1 VATVISSGRP
11 RRPARWI
18 ALGLVLASGAFP
30 SLARAA
36 DSGTDQETSLTYEPK
51 AGYDAPPR
59 TPGRLAP
66 ANGAL
71 MGVHSEDGT
80 NLKPEEQGI
89 VKLEEALGR
98 TLDINNHYHGGWD
111 SIAKGG
117 LSWLEKWDVESGRIP
132 LVGWGCYNSDRIIS
146 GAEDGVIRK
155 TAQQMKAFGHEFFM
169 RYCWEMDGDR
179 KQGTVKG
186 YDKFNQAWR
195 RMYRLFQEE
204 DATNVIWVW
213 TANAAGFKDSR
224 KYTHGEPA
232 APYFYPG
239 DEFVDWIAADGY
251 NWGVSKRNQG
261 DRWRQVLEI
270 FDEFMVFARQHPKP
284 IMVGEYGAQEQKQ
297 DPAAKPFWMRHAHD
311 TLMDKPKTAECKYC
325 GAYSDVAAVVY
336 FDVNYGSHGDWRIM
350 SSQESLVAYKEA
362 AGDPWFHQLHTVPWP
377 PHANRQQTQQTGQ
390 DPSSDQASQPSD
402 PGGQPPDQ
410 STQGPPPDQ
419 ASQPSDPDT
428 QPSDP
433 ASPPPDQADQPPDQ
447 AGQPDPATP
456 PDSASQPDQGGGPPD
471 QASQPDQGAG
481 QADQAGQKDRT
492 KQSKRPDKGGKA
504 AAQTQ
509 RPEPAGKGHKNR

>member
-1 VATVISSGRP
+1 
-11 RRPARWI
+11 
-18 ALGLVLASGAFP
+18 
-30 SLARAA
+30 
-36 DSGTDQETSLTYEPK
+36 
-51 AGYDAPPR
+51 
-59 TPGRLAP
+59 
-66 ANGAL
+66 
-71 MGVHSEDGT
+71 
-80 NLKPEEQGI
+80 
-89 VKLEEALGR
+89 
-98 TLDINNHYHGGWD
+98 
-111 SIAKGG
+111 
-117 LSWLEKWDVESGRIP
+117 
-132 LVGWGCYNSDRIIS
+132 
-146 GAEDGVIRK
+146 
-155 TAQQMKAFGHEFFM
+155 
-169 RYCWEMDGDR
+169 
-179 KQGTVKG
+179 
-186 YDKFNQAWR
+186 
-195 RMYRLFQEE
+195 
-204 DATNVIWVW
+204 
-213 TANAAGFKDSR
+213 
-224 KYTHGEPA
+224 
-232 APYFYPG
+232 
-239 DEFVDWIAADGY
+239 
-251 NWGVSKRNQG
+251 
-261 DRWRQVLEI
+261 
-270 FDEFMVFARQHPKP
+270 EFMVFARQHPKP